1 MTEKVATVDVGAT
14 VKEAVE
20 VLNENS
26 SSSLVLLRNGRPVG
40 IITERDLLKRVIL
53 TCKDPDKMKVQN
65 IMSAPLVV
73 GKPLME
79 LPEAAKI
86 MLEKKLR
93 TSQ

>member
-40 IITERDLLKRVIL
+40 IIY
-53 TCKDPDKMKVQN
+53 
-65 IMSAPLVV
+65 
-73 GKPLME
+73 
-79 LPEAAKI
+79 
-86 MLEKKLR
+86 
-93 TSQ
+93 